1 MQDHSIPRSFTP
13 RGFTL
18 IEMMV
23 TVAIAAIIVGLGVP
37 AMKGF
42 LDTTRRAAAVNSFVT
57 DVQRARSTAA
67 SRGSTIVMCTATDAT
82 GCSGETNWEDGWM
95 LFIDSNGNDAFDAA
109 LDTSLSFHEPA
120 RGVTMPGNGGTGLL
134 RFNPGFLSMT
144 GNLTVA
150 VCVDNVN
157 ENGRQVTVSNTGRP
171 RLVEMTPSTG
181 TPNCL

>member
-1 MQDHSIPRSFTP
+1 MQNHQISRGFTFQ
-13 RGFTL
+13 GFTL

-42 LDTTRRAAAVNSFVT
+42 LDTNRRAAAVNSFVT
-57 DVQRARSTAA
+57 DIQRARSTSA
-67 SRGSTIVMCTATDAT
+67 SRGNTIVMCTATDAS
-82 GCSGETNWEDGWM
+82 GCSGDTRWEDGWM
-95 LFIDSNGNDAFDAA
+95 VFIDSNGNDTFDSAV
-109 LDTSLSFHEPA
+109 DTSLSFTEPA
-120 RGVTMPGNGGTGLL
+120 SGVTMPSNSPTGLL
-134 RFNPGFLSMT
+134 RFSPGFLSMT

-150 VCVDNVN
+150 VCIDNVN

-171 RLVEMTPSTG
+171 RLVEMTPTTG